1 MDQPDAPHA
10 GIELDAICLPGLGL
24 ETGGGDPAETPSDAL
39 DHSLFVN
46 SIFKKMMAQDS
57 FLSFARQVSN
67 VNKILIMKYSSAQDI
82 ADVILKDMALTS
94 KVLKLVNSSFYRH
107 FSSKGISTISEA
119 MIILGTDEVRS
130 AAAGLKIYEML
141 SGLANAKILRD
152 KSLKG
157 LQRSIMARQIAL
169 EGGYK
174 DADSFQISAMIY
186 DLGEYLVA
194 LFAPDKYIQIEVAM
208 DDDTLS
214 LQAASKSILGLSYS
228 DLGRLVAL
236 KLHLPETIVNA
247 MRPVTNFGVK
257 GDKLSEEDC
266 RRYACAFTREIC
278 DIPMGKDLDQSL
290 DQSRGQ
296 IMEIVAKYKGVL
308 AIDKLKVLEL
318 AKTSR
323 DKMMKHAALLNID
336 PEQDKVISRSSGVK
350 NMDTLT
356 AGLKKIQENLNG
368 QLSIH
373 EIFINIVGTLFESFY
388 FTQVCIAIKKKET
401 QTMDAR
407 FVKGDKSQE
416 LFKGFSFKLE
426 NNFDIF
432 NYAVLKKKDVIVK
445 DIHEKKYN
453 KKIPSWYVDRVGK
466 NEQASGLAV
475 FPVFV
480 DQKIISMMV
489 VSWNSKAHS
498 MNQKTLDYLSLF
510 REFMV
515 KTFTLHAQKH
525 TR

>member
-1 MDQPDAPHA
+1 MDQPDTPHG
-10 GIELDAICLPGLGL
+10 GIELDAICLPGLGREAGADL
-24 ETGGGDPAETPSDAL
+24 AATPSDAS

-46 SIFKKMMAQDS
+46 FIFKKMMAKDS
-57 FLSFARQVSN
+57 FLSFSRQVSN
-67 VNKILIMKYSSAQDI
+67 VNKILTMKYSSARDI

-130 AAAGLKIYEML
+130 AAAGLKIYEMM
-141 SGLANAKILRD
+141 SGLANAKLLRD
-152 KSLKG
+152 KALKG

-174 DADSFQISAMIY
+174 DADSLQISAMIY

-194 LFAPDKYIQIEVAM
+194 LFAPDKYIQIEVVM
-208 DDDTLS
+208 DDGTLS

-236 KLHLPETIVNA
+236 KLHLPENIVNA
-247 MRPVTNFGVK
+247 IRPVTNFSMK
-257 GDKLSEEDC
+257 GDEISEGDR

-278 DIPMGKDLDQSL
+278 DIPMDTRDQSL
-290 DQSRGQ
+290 GQ
-296 IMEIVAKYKGVL
+296 IMEITAKYKGFL
-308 AIDKLKVLEL
+308 AIDMSKALEL

-323 DKMMKHAALLNID
+323 DKMIKHAALLNID
-336 PEQDKVISRSSGVK
+336 PQDKAIARSSIVK
-350 NMDTLT
+350 NMDSLT
-356 AGLKKIQENLNG
+356 AGLKKIQENLDS

-373 EIFINIVGTLFESFY
+373 EIFTNIVGILFESFY

-407 FVKGDKSQE
+407 FVKGNKSQE
-416 LFKGFSFKLE
+416 LLKGFSFKLE
-426 NNFDIF
+426 NSLDIF
-432 NYAVLKKKDVIVK
+432 NHAVLKKRDIIVK
-445 DIHEKKYN
+445 DVQEKKYK
-453 KKIPSWYVDRVGK
+453 KKIPSWYMDLEK
-466 NEQASGLAV
+466 NEQAFGLVV

-489 VSWNSKAHS
+489 VSWDSNAHS

-510 REFMV
+510 RELMV
-515 KTFTLHAQKH
+515 KTFTLHARKH
-525 TR
+525 KN

>member
-1 MDQPDAPHA
+1 M
-10 GIELDAICLPGLGL
+10 G
-24 ETGGGDPAETPSDAL
+24 
-39 DHSLFVN
+39 
-46 SIFKKMMAQDS
+46 QDS
-57 FLSFARQVSN
+57 FLSFSRQVSN
-67 VNKILIMKYSSAQDI
+67 VNKILTMKYSSANDI

-107 FSSKGISTISEA
+107 FSNKGISTISEA

-130 AAAGLKIYEML
+130 AAAGLKIYEMM
-141 SGLANAKILRD
+141 SGLANAKLLRD

-174 DADSFQISAMIY
+174 DANSLQISAMIY
-186 DLGEYLVA
+186 DFGEYIVA

-236 KLHLPETIVNA
+236 KLHLPENIVNT

-257 GDKLSEEDC
+257 GEEISEGD
-266 RRYACAFTREIC
+266 RHRYACAFTREMC
-278 DIPMGKDLDQSL
+278 DIPMDKDLDQSL
-290 DQSRGQ
+290 GQ
-296 IMEIVAKYKGVL
+296 IMDITAKYKGVL
-308 AIDKLKVLEL
+308 AIGMSKALEL

-336 PEQDKVISRSSGVK
+336 PDLDKAISRSSGVK
-350 NMDTLT
+350 NMDSLN
-356 AGLKKIQENLNG
+356 AGLKKIQENLDS

-373 EIFINIVGTLFESFY
+373 EIFTNIVGTLFESFY

-407 FVKGDKSQE
+407 FVKGDNSQE
-416 LFKGFSFKLE
+416 FFKGFSFKLA
-426 NNFDIF
+426 NSLDIF
-432 NYAVLKKKDVIVK
+432 NHAVLKKREVIVK
-445 DIHEKKYN
+445 DIHEKKYK
-453 KKIPSWYVDRVGK
+453 KKIPSWYMDRFGK
-466 NEQASGLAV
+466 NGQAAGIAV

-489 VSWNSKAHS
+489 VNWNSNAHS

-510 REFMV
+510 RELMV
-515 KTFTLHAQKH
+515 KTFTLHARKH
-525 TR
+525 NR